1 MTDEKLIKCYKLL
14 SIVGAILM
22 IALVVFFIFWASGK
36 LFDTNRPGKPD
47 SSKEEIKV
55 IVKDSIETQKLRTA
69 LSNLQSEFDRY
80 KRQSERTKK
89 FLTNKIQENETF
101 KQKAIAGNDSTIYHI
116 LDSLLTRYG
125 ELSVTRKN
133 KNGNS
138 GGF

>member
-1 MTDEKLIKCYKLL
+1 MTDEKLIKCYKWLT
-14 SIVGAILM
+14 IVGAILM

-36 LFDTNRPGKPD
+36 LFDTNRPPD

-101 KQKAIAGNDSTIYHI
+101 KQKAIAGNDSALYHT

-125 ELSVTRKN
+125 ELSITRKN
-133 KNGNS
+133 ENGNS

>member
-1 MTDEKLIKCYKLL
+1 MTDEKLIKCYKWL
-14 SIVGAILM
+14 SIVGAILL
-22 IALVVFFIFWASGK
+22 IALTVRFMFWLSGNA
-36 LFDTNRPGKPD
+36 FSDRPEIT
-47 SSKEEIKV
+47 KEEIKV

-101 KQKAIAGNDSTIYHI
+101 KQKAIAGNDSALYHI

-125 ELSVTRKN
+125 ELPVARKN
-133 KNGNS
+133 ENGNS

>member
-1 MTDEKLIKCYKLL
+1 MTDEKETNYYKWL

-22 IALVVFFIFWASGK
+22 IALVELFIFWASNK
-36 LFDTNRPGKPD
+36 LFDTNRPEITD
-47 SSKEEIKV
+47 SSKEEIQV
-55 IVKDSIETQKLRTA
+55 VVKDSMETQRLRTMLNDLRA
-69 LSNLQSEFDRY
+69 EFDRY

-101 KQKAIAGNDSTIYHI
+101 KQKAIAGNDSALYHT
-116 LDSLLTRYG
+116 LDSLLTRYS

-133 KNGNS
+133 ENGNS

>member
-1 MTDEKLIKCYKLL
+1 MTDEKETKYYKWLLIL
-14 SIVGAILM
+14 GAILM
-22 IALVVFFIFWASGK
+22 IALVVFFIFWASNK
-36 LFDTNRPGKPD
+36 SFSDHPETTN
-47 SSKEEIKV
+47 SEIP
-55 IVKDSIETQKLRTA
+55 IILKDSVETQKLRTA

-101 KQKAIAGNDSTIYHI
+101 KQKAISGNDSTLYHT
-116 LDSLLTRYG
+116 LDSLLTRYS

-133 KNGNS
+133 ENGNS

>member
-1 MTDEKLIKCYKLL
+1 MTLDKEDKQCLAWGFVVCFVIAA
-14 SIVGAILM
+14 IVTFNIWM
-22 IALVVFFIFWASGK
+22 WRSP
-36 LFDTNRPGKPD
+36 NRQEIPD
-47 SSKEEIKV
+47 SSKEEIQV
-55 IVKDSIETQKLRTA
+55 VVKDSVETQRLRTMLTDLRA
-69 LSNLQSEFDRY
+69 EFDRY

-101 KQKAIAGNDSTIYHI
+101 KQKAIAGNDSALYHI

-133 KNGNS
+133 ENGNS

>member
-1 MTDEKLIKCYKLL
+1 MNWKLILQWIGGC
-14 SIVGAILM
+14 II
-22 IALVVFFIFWASGK
+22 IALFFSLLFYMGK
-36 LFDTNRPGKPD
+36 LYGESNRPEIPD
-47 SSKEEIKV
+47 SSKEEIQV
-55 IVKDSIETQKLRTA
+55 VVKDSIETQKMRTMLTDLRA
-69 LSNLQSEFDRY
+69 EFDRY

-89 FLTNKIQENETF
+89 FLTNKIQENEIF
-101 KQKAIAGNDSTIYHI
+101 KQKAIAGNDSAIYHT